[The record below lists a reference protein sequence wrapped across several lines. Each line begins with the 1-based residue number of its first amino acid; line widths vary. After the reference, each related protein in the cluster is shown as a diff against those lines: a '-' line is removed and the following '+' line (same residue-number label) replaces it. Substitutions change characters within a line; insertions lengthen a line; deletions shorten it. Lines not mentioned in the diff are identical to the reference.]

1 MRISNSMRWLVVAVS
16 AAMLLAVAAACSSE
30 TIEVPGET
38 VVVKEEVVKTVEV
51 PGETVVKEVIKEVQ
65 VPGETVVVKEEV
77 VKEVMVP
84 GETVVVE
91 KVVTE
96 TVEVPGETVTVE
108 VVKTVEVPGETVVVE
123 KEVVKTVKVPGQT
136 VVVEKE
142 VVKTVEVPGQ
152 TVVVEK
158 EVVKTVEVPGQT
170 VVVEKVVVQEVAGK
184 KYVTDPTT
192 GKVVTAPE
200 YGGTL
205 TFATTLEPPDA
216 DTHFFHVQALVTG
229 ATVEKLGIMDWA
241 IDRDVF
247 SFRHTYVP
255 LSPYTG
261 HLAERWDTPDPLTII
276 FNIRKGVNWQDKAP
290 MNGREFTAD
299 DVVFNFHRLLGLGDF
314 AEAGP
319 SPFTYNRPPGES
331 VTATDRYTVVIKL
344 AEPSSAALGQYLGM
358 GNTFINAPEVIKE
371 HGDVKDWRNLVGT
384 GPYFLTDWTDGSSIT
399 LQKNPDYWKDDEKYP
414 GNRLPYI
421 DEIQG
426 LFIAEEATI
435 LAGLRSGK
443 IDFIGFPAGVPDIT
457 SVEVVESLQKS
468 NPEIVL
474 EPWFFRSENSY
485 AMDASKPPFDDI
497 RVRRAMQ
504 MALDLEGID
513 RSFYK
518 GTSLWQPQGIVGEGL
533 GSYFTPFEEWPE
545 EVKNG
550 YRYDPAGA
558 EALLDQAGYPRGAD
572 GTRFKTALN
581 ISYRFPLDYGELA
594 ATYWADI
601 GVDVEIGVLDEAG
614 MIAARRDRTWEGLM
628 SHTMGNN
635 TEPVSFLRVV
645 VHSSSHED
653 LHGVPRPELDALLDA
668 AGATASEE
676 ERQKLVKEVDMY
688 TMENHWWIWG
698 PKPGS
703 YMALQPWVVGFNGET
718 WLGFMDRINIFSRLW
733 IDSALKAEMGR

>member
-1 MRISNSMRWLVVAVS
+1 MRTSTSLRWLVVALS

-38 VVVKEEVVKTVEV
+38 VVVKEEVIKTVEV

-91 KVVTE
+91 KEVVK

-108 VVKTVEVPGETVVVE
+108 VVKEVMVPGETVVVE
-123 KEVVKTVKVPGQT
+123 KEVVKTV
-136 VVVEKE
+136 
-142 VVKTVEVPGQ
+142 EVPGE

-184 KYVTDPTT
+184 KYVTDPST
-192 GKVVTAPE
+192 GKVVSAPE

-205 TFATTLEPPDA
+205 TYAYPGEPPHTDPHF
-216 DTHFFHVQALVTG
+216 THGAAWVVG
-229 ATVEKLGIMDWA
+229 ATVERLGIMDWA
-241 IDRDVF
+241 IDRDV
-247 SFRHTYVP
+247 SSLRSTYLPSALFRP
-255 LSPYTG
+255 
-261 HLAERWDTPDPLTII
+261 HLAESWDTPDPLTII
-276 FNIRKGVNWQDKAP
+276 FNIRKGVKWQNKAP

-319 SPFTYNRPPGES
+319 SPFEHQRPPGES
-331 VTATDRYTVVIKL
+331 VTATDRYTVVIRL
-344 AEPSSAALGQYLGM
+344 AEPSSAALGQYLGL
-358 GNTFINAPEVIKE
+358 GLTYINAPEVIKE

-421 DEIQG
+421 DEMQG
-426 LFIAEEATI
+426 LIIPEEATR

-443 IDFIGFPAGVPDIT
+443 IDLLGYPAGWANIT
-457 SVEVVESLQKS
+457 SVDVLESLRKS

-474 EPWFFRSENSY
+474 QPWWNRSETSF
-485 AMDASKPPFDDI
+485 AMDASKPPFDDV

-504 MALDLEGID
+504 MAIDLEGID
-513 RSFYK
+513 RSVYK
-518 GTSLWQPQGIVGEGL
+518 DTSVWQPQGILGEVVTG
-533 GSYFTPFEEWPE
+533 YFTPFEEWPE
-545 EVKNG
+545 EVKKG
-550 YRYDPAGA
+550 YMYDPAGA
-558 EALLDQAGYPRGAD
+558 EALLDGAGYPRGGD
-572 GTRFKTALN
+572 GTRFKTVLN
-581 ISYRFPLDYGELA
+581 HFASFDLGYSELA

-601 GVDVEIGVLDEAG
+601 GVDVEVNVLDN
-614 MIAARRDRTWEGLM
+614 AAVGPTRSNRTWEGLM
-628 SHTMGNN
+628 YHTLGNN
-635 TEPVSFLRVV
+635 NDPMAYVRQF
-645 VHSSSHED
+645 VHSDSALD
-653 LHGVPRPELDALLDA
+653 LHGIRYPELDSLLDA
-668 AGATASEE
+668 AQATTSEE

-688 TMENHWWIWG
+688 TLENHWWIWG
-698 PKPGS
+698 PKAGK
-703 YMALQPWVVGFNGET
+703 YRAIQPWVVGFNGEVQ
-718 WLGFMDRINIFSRLW
+718 LGFMGRLTILSRFW
-733 IDSALKAEMGR
+733 IDSELKEAMGH